1 MRDMDQKKNSSIKM
15 LVTKYFSKI
24 LIIVLFIL
32 PAISLKTYSQQAKK
46 IRTII
51 VDAGHGGADAGAHGE
66 YEGSL
71 RSQEKNI
78 TLAIANKLVEELKRQ
93 LPGTNIIPT
102 RTSDITQTVREKARL
117 ANENHGDLFVC
128 IHADAV
134 ALKTGSR
141 IIGYR
146 NETYTTT
153 KWIGKGKRKKKI
165 VTPHTR
171 QVAIRE
177 YFKIPTTRKGTSTL
191 IFTAQRT
198 NEKIKA
204 LESSDLLFE
213 TEQNDSSLNI
223 NYDSPEWKA
232 NALLYTQNYFRKS
245 YKLASAVQQEIANTG
260 REDLGVW
267 QRQKGIWVLQA
278 TQMPAILI
286 ETGFIAN
293 PEDERYLNSEKGQQE
308 IAESIARAL
317 KKYKEQV
324 ETPKPASA
332 SVEINTTT
340 SK

>member
-1 MRDMDQKKNSSIKM
+1 MVIIKM
-15 LVTKYFSKI
+15 LHIKYSIKIIFFLFFSY
-24 LIIVLFIL
+24 LFL
-32 PAISLKTYSQQAKK
+32 SNKTYSQQAKK

-51 VDAGHGGADAGAHGE
+51 VDAGHGGADAGARGE

-78 TLAIANKLVEELKRQ
+78 TLAIATKLVAVLKEQ
-93 LPGTNIIPT
+93 MPGTNIIPT
-102 RTSDITQTVREKARL
+102 RTTDITQPVKEKAKF
-117 ANENHGDLFVC
+117 ANDNHGDLFVC

-153 KWIGKGKRKKKI
+153 KWVGKGKKKKKI

-171 QVAIRE
+171 EVAIRE
-177 YFKIPTTRKGTSTL
+177 YFKIPTSRKGTSTL

-204 LESSDLLFE
+204 LQSSDLGFE
-213 TEQNDSSLNI
+213 TEQNDSSLEI

-245 YKLASAVQQEIANTG
+245 YKLASAIQQEIADMG

-278 TQMPAILI
+278 TQMPAVLI

-293 PEDERYLNSEKGQQE
+293 YDDERYLNSEKGQQE
-308 IAESIARAL
+308 IAEAIARAL
-317 KKYKEQV
+317 KKYKDQV
-324 ETPKPASA
+324 ENPKPAS
-332 SVEINTTT
+332 VIPEISTTET
-340 SK
+340 NK

>member
-1 MRDMDQKKNSSIKM
+1 M
-15 LVTKYFSKI
+15 LKAKY
-24 LIIVLFIL
+24 LFK
-32 PAISLKTYSQQAKK
+32 ISLSILYIFSFTLLETYAQQPKK
-46 IRTII
+46 IKTII
-51 VDAGHGGADAGAHGE
+51 VDAGHGGSDAGAHGE

-71 RSQEKNI
+71 RSREKDI
-78 TLAIANKLVEELKRQ
+78 TLAISNKLIAELKKQ
-93 LPGTNIIPT
+93 MPGTTILPT
-102 RTSDITQTVREKARL
+102 RTSDITQPVKEKAKF
-117 ANENHGDLFVC
+117 ANDNHGDLFVC

-141 IIGYR
+141 IIGYKTQ
-146 NETYTTT
+146 TYTTT
-153 KWIGKGKRKKKI
+153 KWVGKGKKKKKI

-171 QVAIRE
+171 EVAIKE

-204 LESSDLLFE
+204 LQNSDLLFE
-213 TEQNDSSLNI
+213 TEQNDSSLDI

-232 NALLYTQNYFRKS
+232 NALLYTQNYFKKS
-245 YKLASAVQQEIANTG
+245 YKLAAAVQQEIANMG

-293 PEDERYLNSEKGQQE
+293 PDDERYLNSEQGQQE
-308 IAESIARAL
+308 IAEAITKAL
-317 KKYKEQV
+317 IKYKDQV
-324 ETPKPASA
+324 ENPKPVSA
-332 SVEINTTT
+332 EPQMST
-340 SK
+340 SSN